1 MFRRSRRLTVTRRRA
16 MLRVSMVQARP
27 GMVLA
32 MAIYH
37 PKRHGTLLLKAGVE
51 LDARTIMRLREIRCP
66 ELWIRYPKLDFIAD
80 IVNPE
85 VFKARAEITAQIA
98 EAFDEITRHS
108 AAVLDYAAYRRAIVG
123 LLDKLTDHPKA
134 ALFVSEMVDLDQP
147 ALRHASNVCF
157 LCLLM
162 GIRLDFYLVRERHR
176 LDPTKARDVT
186 SLGVAAML
194 HDVGMLRMD
203 PKTVERWN
211 QSHDESDPGWREHVR
226 VGYELIRGGV
236 DPSAAAAVLHHHQR
250 FDGSGFPRRRT
261 LSGETM
267 ALRGS
272 GIHVFARL
280 IAVADLFDRL
290 RHPESATLERADE
303 GEYQPMPVVRTLHAM
318 LHKPYRQWID
328 PVIFKALLAVAP
340 AYAPGTI
347 VRLSDGSRGVV
358 SAFTPT
364 DPCRPSVMRLPD
376 TDDSLV
382 AGALDD
388 EAEAEVMDLTK
399 TRGLEIAEADGQDV
413 RPYNFYPSHSGEFDL
428 AATGRSMIRGSGNVH
443 AA

>member
-1 MFRRSRRLTVTRRRA
+1 
-16 MLRVSMVQARP
+16 MLRVSMLQARP

-32 MAIYH
+32 LPIYH

-51 LDARTIMRLREIRCP
+51 MDARTIMRLREIRCP

-80 IVNPE
+80 VVNPE
-85 VFKARAEITAQIA
+85 VFKARAEITGQIA
-98 EAFDEITRHS
+98 AAFDDITRNS
-108 AAVLDYAAYRRAIVG
+108 SAVLDYASYRRAILG
-123 LLDKLTDHPKA
+123 LLDKLADHPKA

-176 LDPTKARDVT
+176 LDPVKARDVT

-194 HDVGMLRMD
+194 HDIGMLRLD
-203 PKTVERWN
+203 PKVVQRWN

-226 VGYELIRGGV
+226 VGYELIRGAV

-261 LSGETM
+261 LGGETL

-272 GIHVFARL
+272 GIHIFARL

-290 RHPESATLERADE
+290 RHPESATLERAEE
-303 GEYQPMPVVRTLHAM
+303 GEYQPMPVVRALHAM
-318 LHKPYRQWID
+318 LQKPYRHWID

-347 VRLSDGSRGVV
+347 VRLTDGSRGVV
-358 SAFTPT
+358 SGWTPT
-364 DPCRPSVMRLPD
+364 DPCRPKVMRLPPGED
-376 TDDSLV
+376 ALLSS
-382 AGALDD
+382 LDD
-388 EAEAEVMDLTK
+388 ESEPEILDLSTA
-399 TRGLEIAEADGQDV
+399 RGLEIAEADGQDV
-413 RPYNFYPSHSGEFDL
+413 RPYNFYPTHSGEFDL
-428 AATGRSMIRGSGNVH
+428 AAAGRNIIRGSGNVH